1 MELFTEQHRKE
12 QHENMFSKA
21 RVESTVTFQSETSY
35 GLLKSPTK
43 GQISPFYPVL
53 L

>member
-1 MELFTEQHRKE
+1 MELFTEQHREE
-12 QHENMFSKA
+12 QHKNKA